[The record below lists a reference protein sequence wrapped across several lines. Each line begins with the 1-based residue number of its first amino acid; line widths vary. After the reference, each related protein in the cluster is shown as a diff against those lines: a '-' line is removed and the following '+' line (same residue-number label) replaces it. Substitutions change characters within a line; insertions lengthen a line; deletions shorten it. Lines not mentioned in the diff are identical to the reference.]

1 MFEACLPSLT
11 FDKVMVVCMS
21 KTLKIAYLT
30 EKSQKISITLKNL
43 GLSKGKF
50 SFLFEI

>member
-11 FDKVMVVCMS
+11 FNKVMIIFMS

-43 GLSKGKF
+43 GLSR
-50 SFLFEI
+50 